1 MPRSSRS
8 DGRSDRSSNSGVSPR
23 HFVGEGS
30 SRSINS
36 STSSRASSAPIDPSK
51 PKWWNDKKKEE
62 RRAAATERNSRLR
75 ADNERRKIEAG
86 NVANYTRTSTG
97 VREIQDG
104 RVGAR
109 EENGGNFKDRGR
121 GGTADFEL
129 LDAQNL
135 KDDPER
141 AQKLQEMNGD
151 MMDMH
156 DDRIGRKTT
165 ADEELQGRSIW
176 DLVDRGTLMVGCCL
190 IIIVVIAIAV
200 PVTLISEDEPYVA
213 PQGSDAP
220 TGSPTRARLMEEE
233 AIMERLVKITP
244 GGLETLLDPKTAHH
258 RAFQW
263 IVYEDGM
270 ELGAAKDHLHQRY
283 VLMVIYFISG
293 PWTPVEGRLEWGS
306 PVHECEWEGITC
318 KPVEELESELEGR
331 IEELLT
337 VGREDGIKIDV
348 PQRVANQLRLRQR
361 LVSGEVPAEFSL
373 LYYMQHLDLENNKL
387 VGGIP
392 TPLYKLFNLQTLYLE
407 QNELTNVDNIGEYRH
422 LVNVS
427 LAKNNFQ
434 GPLPRSFKNLN
445 RLKYLSLH
453 TNKFT
458 GEVFDTLKDFPSLEV
473 LDLAYNEFEGT
484 LPSEFGNMRNLTEVF
499 IGHNN
504 FRGVIPEEIGNCKNL
519 KRFQIDGSHD
529 IGGSI
534 PSVFGKLPELEFLK
548 LDTCAFNETLP
559 MSLGNLQKLS
569 FLDVNSNDLEGKIP
583 SQLGKATSLVT
594 LALANNN
601 FNGDIPSELGK
612 LTKLEKFYLQSTD
625 IAGDMPEEVCDLR
638 TRGNQT
644 VLEVLWVPCNVNCD
658 AESCCTNCS

>member
-8 DGRSDRSSNSGVSPR
+8 DGRSDRSGRSSNSGISSHR
-23 HFVGEGS
+23 FAGEGS
-30 SRSINS
+30 SRSMIS
-36 STSSRASSAPIDPSK
+36 STSSRASSRASSAPIDPSK
-51 PKWWNDKKKEE
+51 PQWWNDQKKEE
-62 RRAAATERNSRLR
+62 RRAATTERNSRLQ

-109 EENGGNFKDRGR
+109 DENGRHFKDRGR
-121 GGTADFEL
+121 GGTANFEV
-129 LDAQNL
+129 LDP
-135 KDDPER
+135 KDVKEDPER

-151 MMDMH
+151 MMDVH

-190 IIIVVIAIAV
+190 IIIVVIAIAI
-200 PVTLISEDEPYVA
+200 PVTLISEDVPYSA
-213 PQGSDAP
+213 PKGSDAP
-220 TGSPTRARLMEEE
+220 TGSPTRARLLDEE
-233 AIMERLVKITP
+233 AIMERLAKITP
-244 GGLETLLDPKTAHH
+244 GGVNTLLDTKTAHH
-258 RAFQW
+258 RAFMW
-263 IVYEDGM
+263 MVYEDGM

-306 PVHECEWEGITC
+306 PVHECEWEGIFC
-318 KPVEELESELEGR
+318 KEVEELETELDGR
-331 IEELLT
+331 IEELLK

-348 PQRVANQLRLRQR
+348 PSRVANRLELRQR

-387 VGGIP
+387 VGGLP
-392 TPLYKLFNLQTLYLE
+392 TPLYKLFNLKVLYLE
-407 QNELTNVDNIGEYRH
+407 QNELTNVDAIGEYRH
-422 LVNVS
+422 LEKLS
-427 LAKNNFQ
+427 LSKNNFQ
-434 GPLPRSFKNLN
+434 GSLPDSFKNLN
-445 RLKYLSLH
+445 RLKTLMLH

-458 GEVFDTLKDFPSLEV
+458 GEVFDTLKDFTLLEN
-473 LDLAYNEFEGT
+473 LDIAHNEFEGT
-484 LPSEFGNMRNLTEVF
+484 LPSEFGNMNNLTEVF

-519 KRFQIDGSHD
+519 QKFQIDGSHN

-534 PSVFGKLPELEFLK
+534 PSVFGKLPELKFLK

-569 FLDVNSNDLEGKIP
+569 FLDVNSNNLEGKIP

-612 LTKLEKFYLQSTD
+612 LTKLGKN
-625 IAGDMPEEVCDLR
+625 VCNSLHLCSCVLLSVPLR
-638 TRGNQT
+638 
-644 VLEVLWVPCNVNCD
+644 VID
-658 AESCCTNCS
+658 